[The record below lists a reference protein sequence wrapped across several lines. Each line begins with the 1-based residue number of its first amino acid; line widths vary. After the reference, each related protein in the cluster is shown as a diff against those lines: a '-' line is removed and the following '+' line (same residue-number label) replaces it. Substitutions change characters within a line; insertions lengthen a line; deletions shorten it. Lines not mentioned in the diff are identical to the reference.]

1 MIVVPTDGSKIVAV
15 QRTDL
20 DLDDVKA
27 RELAIADNRSSEIG
41 LIWNP
46 EVLGMVASEG
56 DLSPFFTEGELADIL
71 RTNDQPVH
79 EDEVPTL
86 PAEPISKRGDLWLLG
101 DHRVLC
107 GNSTCVTDLE
117 RLMDGE
123 KADCIWTDP
132 PYNVAYEG
140 KTKDR
145 LKIQN
150 DAMDDD
156 SFAQFLHDVFTTLS
170 TCVRKGTTVYVAH
183 ADTYGE
189 QFRAAFREAGFHLA
203 SCLVWRKN
211 VMVLGR
217 SDYQW
222 RHEPILYGWMPGAAH
237 YWDGG
242 RRQTTVAETAGPEIV
257 QLEDGSIQVQG
268 VDNAYVIRGREINIE
283 TLVGSVITVDKPSR
297 SADHPTTKPVELIER
312 QLVNS
317 CPPGSVVVDVFGGSG
332 STLIAC
338 NKIGRKARLMELDP
352 RYVDVIVRRWEDLT
366 GQKAVLCPQADDQN
380 PQPSTTL
387 KEPATG
393 GAITSRN
400 LVEFP
405 AARSIYTRLRRL
417 NGSGSLLSWHSLGF

>member
-1 MIVVPTDGSKIVAV
+1 VIVVPTDGSKIVAV

-405 AARSIYTRLRRL
+405 AARSI
-417 NGSGSLLSWHSLGF
+417 

>member
-405 AARSIYTRLRRL
+405 AARSI
-417 NGSGSLLSWHSLGF
+417 

>member
-1 MIVVPTDGSKIVAV
+1 
-15 QRTDL
+15 
-20 DLDDVKA
+20 
-27 RELAIADNRSSEIG
+27 
-41 LIWNP
+41 
-46 EVLGMVASEG
+46 
-56 DLSPFFTEGELADIL
+56 
-71 RTNDQPVH
+71 
-79 EDEVPTL
+79 
-86 PAEPISKRGDLWLLG
+86 
-101 DHRVLC
+101 
-107 GNSTCVTDLE
+107 
-117 RLMDGE
+117 
-123 KADCIWTDP
+123 
-132 PYNVAYEG
+132 
-140 KTKDR
+140 
-145 LKIQN
+145 
-150 DAMDDD
+150 MDDD

-405 AARSIYTRLRRL
+405 AARSI
-417 NGSGSLLSWHSLGF
+417 

>member
-1 MIVVPTDGSKIVAV
+1 
-15 QRTDL
+15 
-20 DLDDVKA
+20 
-27 RELAIADNRSSEIG
+27 
-41 LIWNP
+41 
-46 EVLGMVASEG
+46 
-56 DLSPFFTEGELADIL
+56 
-71 RTNDQPVH
+71 
-79 EDEVPTL
+79 
-86 PAEPISKRGDLWLLG
+86 
-101 DHRVLC
+101 
-107 GNSTCVTDLE
+107 
-117 RLMDGE
+117 
-123 KADCIWTDP
+123 
-132 PYNVAYEG
+132 
-140 KTKDR
+140 
-145 LKIQN
+145 
-150 DAMDDD
+150 
-156 SFAQFLHDVFTTLS
+156 
-170 TCVRKGTTVYVAH
+170 
-183 ADTYGE
+183 
-189 QFRAAFREAGFHLA
+189 
-203 SCLVWRKN
+203 
-211 VMVLGR
+211 
-217 SDYQW
+217 
-222 RHEPILYGWMPGAAH
+222 MPGAAH

-405 AARSIYTRLRRL
+405 AARSI
-417 NGSGSLLSWHSLGF
+417 